1 MNKNPWHRKL
11 WAVEFSSPIDKPP
24 FLIGTDWEVMS
35 RPVRYPGEPTMA
47 LLFQTRK
54 LARAWCKARMES
66 YEDLR
71 WRFRPVRVIE
81 RVDVVKGEKS

>member
-1 MNKNPWHRKL
+1 
-11 WAVEFSSPIDKPP
+11 
-24 FLIGTDWEVMS
+24 
-35 RPVRYPGEPTMA
+35 
-47 LLFQTRK
+47 
-54 LARAWCKARMES
+54 MES